1 VKLLYKYPEVR
12 SQFFAEKNEGIA
24 LNDIGVGSRTLIWWK
39 CDRAADHIWQ
49 ASPNQRTSGKKLRGC
64 PYCAGKYVA
73 DSNSL
78 EHIKPEIAKE
88 WNYDRNHPLTP
99 SKITP
104 GSNKKVWWRCISN
117 PLHEWIASP
126 KQRTSQ
132 NNTCPC
138 CDSLA
143 VKYPEIAKELH
154 PILND
159 LSASEMAA
167 SAHKMVWWKCEQGF
181 DHVWQSTVNS
191 RTSMK
196 TGCPICAGYRVVK
209 SNSLAYLNPELAIQW
224 DYVKNKYITPDIIY
238 ARSRKKVWWKC
249 PEGEDHSWIAEIRSR
264 VNGIGCPICSGRKIA
279 RSNSLANR
287 FPKVADMLHKTKNK
301 GLTGFDFTPYSNRL
315 VWWQCPIGIDHEWQA
330 TVANVVNGSTCPVCL
345 GRKITDSNNLSAL
358 FPKLIEEWDFEKNT
372 VDPLRISP
380 GSKEKAWWVCKRDG
394 EHKWCSSIK
403 DRTGK
408 DSGCPVCSIKLNV
421 SETEML
427 DIIKALLPHREVLY
441 RYRPVWL
448 RRMELDVFIPSLNLG
463 IEYQGIQHF
472 KPIDFFGGKET
483 FIELVK
489 RDKLKKKICRNQGV
503 MLIEVFYDEVLSS
516 KLILDKLI
524 NAGVKID
531 L

>member
-1 VKLLYKYPEVR
+1 MKLLYKYPEVR